1 MIRVPVDQL
10 DVGGTGGPDLTP
22 MLDIL
27 FILLVFFL
35 LTAGAVFQALDLTLP
50 ETVTDDLRPPTA
62 ETPLVLEIRAD
73 GYAVDGEAMASF
85 DILTAKLSTKIDA
98 APEREVVIAGDK
110 DASIQRLLRVLN
122 HLRTEGVEA
131 ANILMKKELQ

>member
-1 MIRVPVDQL
+1 
-10 DVGGTGGPDLTP
+10 

-35 LTAGAVFQALDLTLP
+35 LTAGAVFQAMDLTLP
-50 ETVTDDLRPPTA
+50 ETVAEDLHPPLA
-62 ETPLVLEIRAD
+62 EAPLILEIRST

-85 DILTAKLSTKIDA
+85 DTLMVKLAAAIRA
-98 APEREVVIAGDK
+98 APAREIVVAGDK
-110 DASIQRLLRVLN
+110 DASIQRLLRLLN